1 MQGKAKRLGARRH
14 QQSLRKSDSRKSRGK
29 RARVSLAVRAIDRL
43 LDNGTPK
50 DFQRFLALP
59 GGAQAALKW
68 FARKL
73 QRFEERQKRIR
84 QALRRIKLEVA

>member
-73 QRFEERQKRIR
+73 QRFEQRQIRIR
-84 QALRRIKLEVA
+84 HALRRIKLELA